1 MRRKDGAPGA
11 FVAGAIGPIAACRPT
26 CRAAPRSAPANPL
39 VPASGKPS
47 PEPG

>member
-11 FVAGAIGPIAACRPT
+11 FVTGAIGPTAARHPT

-39 VPASGKPS
+39 VPAPWKPS
-47 PEPG
+47 PEPA